1 MKLTARH
8 LLIDGALVVVVFAA
22 AAWGHAQAFV
32 QPTPVPSPVV
42 LSGPDI
48 GFRMV
53 GRKGEKPVGRL
64 VVRIDGEWRE
74 VEFDHRISR
83 IPK

>member
-1 MKLTARH
+1 MKLAARE
-8 LLIDGALVVVVFAA
+8 LLIGAALVVVVVAA

-32 QPTPVPSPVV
+32 QPTPVESPVV

-48 GFRMV
+48 GFRMIA
-53 GRKGEKPVGRL
+53 RKGEKPVGRL

-83 IPK
+83 IVK